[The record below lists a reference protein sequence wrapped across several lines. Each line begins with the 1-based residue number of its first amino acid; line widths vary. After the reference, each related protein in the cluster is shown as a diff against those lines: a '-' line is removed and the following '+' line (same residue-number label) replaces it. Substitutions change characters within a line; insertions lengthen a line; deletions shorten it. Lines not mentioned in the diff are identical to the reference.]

1 MFNMD
6 ESKSKKKNNNLLL
19 IFKKYRIRDC
29 YFRNKFLYVWNRDF
43 IIF

>member
-6 ESKSKKKNNNLLL
+6 ESKSKKKKIIYLL

>member
-6 ESKSKKKNNNLLL
+6 ESKSKKKIIYLL
-19 IFKKYRIRDC
+19 IFKKYRIRYC

-43 IIF
+43 TIF